1 MEFVR
6 DLYVRV
12 GHVTLKIHIIHF
24 VDVHLYDLCETGVDI
39 REEVALFQVRSIFD
53 KEKWKYS
60 GSFDRDDLW
69 FLLCEREKGKDKG
82 LYQ

>member
-39 REEVALFQVRSIFD
+39 REEVALF
-53 KEKWKYS
+53 
-60 GSFDRDDLW
+60 
-69 FLLCEREKGKDKG
+69 
-82 LYQ
+82 